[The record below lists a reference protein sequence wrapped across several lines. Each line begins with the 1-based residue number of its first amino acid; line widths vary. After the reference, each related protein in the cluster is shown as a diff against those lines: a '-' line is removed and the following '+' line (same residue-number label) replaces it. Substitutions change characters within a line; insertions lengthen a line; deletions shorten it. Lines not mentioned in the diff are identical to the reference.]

1 MKITKTNDGFVK
13 ALDGFGDTWIYKENG
28 WNSTIEII
36 SDKFG
41 NTFQLDTKS
50 SCNEKQGYYILLNG
64 KQNGCCKTLTLNEE
78 GLVEAVD
85 GFGER
90 WLFKDQIWIKQ

>member
-1 MKITKTNDGFVK
+1 MKLTKTNDGFVK

-64 KQNGCCKTLTLNEE
+64 KHNGCCKTLTLNEE